1 MDYFLKAADE
11 AELHSALVGAGILI
25 TAKVPVIEVI
35 DGVPTQTG
43 VQDGHALAGGVALD
57 VIGTIYKPTG
67 NILTVDGM
75 EVPEMATIPGY
86 HANLRGDLTDEQLQV
101 LADIRL
107 EHTPTNPYRVWA

>member
-1 MDYFLKAADE
+1 MDYFLKASDE
-11 AELHSALVGAGILI
+11 AELHAALIAAGVLISAQ
-25 TAKVPVIEVI
+25 VPVIEVI

-75 EVPEMATIPGY
+75 EVPEMAPIPGY
-86 HANLRGDLTDEQLQV
+86 HANLRGDLSEEQRAALSGLLIDPPAQ
-101 LADIRL
+101 
-107 EHTPTNPYRVWA
+107 PYRVFG